1 MKTRKREL
9 LTIVLTMVMPL
20 LSATGQDVA
29 EEGRATQGKASG
41 PILRLEDLEQM
52 ALANNPTL
60 KQAAAEVRVAAGRR
74 QQAGLYPNPTV
85 GYTGEEIRGG
95 FARGGQQGF
104 FVEQTFVLGG
114 KLGKSRQIF
123 EQERVQAEAEAEEQ
137 RFRVLNAVRLLYYQA
152 LGAQEMLAL
161 DEQLAKLA
169 GEAVATTRQLHNVGQ
184 ADLPDLLQA
193 EIEQQQAELAVIV
206 EQNSRER
213 VWRALAAVVGRPG
226 LMPAPLQG
234 SLEADL
240 PALDA
245 DSWLQA
251 LIRESPAVKIA
262 RAGVSR
268 AEAMTSRA
276 SAQPIPD
283 LKVRAG
289 IQQNREL
296 MEATGRAVGLQ
307 WFAEV
312 GVEIPLFNRNRG
324 AVEAARAERERAL
337 EEVRRVELVLRERSA
352 SLWSNYQS
360 ARALAE
366 RYRTQM
372 LPRAQKAHELY
383 LAKYEIVAASY
394 PQVLIAQRTRFQLQ
408 RAYIDALTGVWTN
421 AIALRGYLLTDGL
434 EAPAKSGEMDLPVR
448 EINVPRGRMMMMEE
462 R

>member
-1 MKTRKREL
+1 MKIANRALFYIFL
-9 LTIVLTMVMPL
+9 LPAML
-20 LSATGQDVA
+20 LGSAHPQAATGS
-29 EEGRATQGKASG
+29 T
-41 PILRLEDLEQM
+41 LRLEDLEQM

-60 KQAAAEVRVAAGRR
+60 KQAEAEVRVAAGRR

-114 KLGKSRQIF
+114 KLAKSRQVF
-123 EQERVQAEAEAEEQ
+123 EQEHVQAEAEAEEQ

-152 LGAQEMLAL
+152 LAAQEMLAL
-161 DEQLAKLA
+161 DEQLAKIA
-169 GEAVATTRQLHNVGQ
+169 AEAVATTRQLHNVGQ
-184 ADLPDLLQA
+184 ADLPDVLQA

-206 EQNSRER
+206 EENSRER
-213 VWRALAAVVGRPG
+213 VWRALAATVGNPG
-226 LMPAPLQG
+226 LKPVALAG
-234 SLEADL
+234 SLETEE

-245 DSWLQA
+245 DAWIET
-251 LIRESPAVKIA
+251 LISQSPAAKIA
-262 RAGVSR
+262 RAGVAR
-268 AEAMTSRA
+268 AEAITARA
-276 SAQPIPD
+276 AAQPIPD

-289 IQQNREL
+289 LQQNREL
-296 MEATGRAVGLQ
+296 LETTGRAVGLQ

-312 GVEIPLFNRNRG
+312 GVEIPLFNRNQG
-324 AVEAARAERERAL
+324 QVEAARAERERAL
-337 EEVRRVELVLRERSA
+337 GEVRRVELVLRERSA
-352 SLWSNYQS
+352 SLVSNYKS

-383 LAKYEIVAASY
+383 LAKYRIVAASY

-408 RAYIDALTGVWTN
+408 RAYIDALSGVWTN

-448 EINVPRGRMMMMEE
+448 EINVPRGRMMMEE

>member
-1 MKTRKREL
+1 MMTIANRTL
-9 LTIVLTMVMPL
+9 LALMLALAMPAVAQ
-20 LSATGQDVA
+20 SAVEG
-29 EEGRATQGKASG
+29 GRAIQAAAG
-41 PILRLEDLEQM
+41 PTLTLADLEQM
-52 ALANNPTL
+52 ALASNPTL

-114 KLGKSRQIF
+114 KLGKARQVF

-152 LGAQEMLAL
+152 LAAQEMLAL
-161 DEQLAKLA
+161 DEHLAKLA
-169 GEAVATTRQLHNVGQ
+169 ADAVATTRQLHNVGQ
-184 ADLPDLLQA
+184 ADLPDVLQA

-206 EQNSRER
+206 EENTRER
-213 VWRALAAVVGRPG
+213 IWRALAATVGNPG
-226 LMPAPLQG
+226 LKPVPLAG

-245 DSWLQA
+245 DAWLKA
-251 LIRESPAVKIA
+251 LISESPAVKIA
-262 RAGVSR
+262 RAGVAR
-268 AEAMTSRA
+268 TDAMISRA

-289 IQQNREL
+289 LQQNREL
-296 MEATGRAVGLQ
+296 METTGHAVGLQ

-312 GVEIPLFNRNRG
+312 GVEIPLFNRNQG
-324 AVEAARAERERAL
+324 QVAAGRAERERAL

-352 SLWSNYQS
+352 SLWSNYQN
-360 ARALAE
+360 ARALAD

-383 LAKYEIVAASY
+383 LAKYQMVAASY

-408 RAYIDALTGVWTN
+408 REYIDALTGVWTN
-421 AIALRGYLLTDGL
+421 AIALQGFLLTDGL

-448 EINVPRGRMMMMEE
+448 EINVPRGRMMMEE

>member
-1 MKTRKREL
+1 MFRRTVMKIANRALVFIFL
-9 LTIVLTMVMPL
+9 LATMLVG
-20 LSATGQDVA
+20 SAHPQAAAAPT
-29 EEGRATQGKASG
+29 
-41 PILRLEDLEQM
+41 LRLEDLEQM
-52 ALANNPTL
+52 ALAHNPTL
-60 KQAAAEVRVAAGRR
+60 KQAEAELHVATGRKR
-74 QQAGLYPNPTV
+74 QAGLYPNPTL

-104 FVEQTFVLGG
+104 FVEQTLVLGG
-114 KLGKSRQIF
+114 KLGKARQVF

-152 LGAQEMLAL
+152 LAAQEMLAL
-161 DEQLAKLA
+161 DERLAKLA
-169 GEAVATTRQLHNVGQ
+169 TEAVATTRQLHNVGQ

-206 EQNSRER
+206 EENSRER
-213 VWRALAAVVGRPG
+213 IWRALAAVVGNPG
-226 LMPAPLQG
+226 LKPAPLVG
-234 SLEADL
+234 DLEAEL
-240 PALDA
+240 PVLDS
-245 DSWLQA
+245 DQWLQA
-251 LIRESPAVKIA
+251 LISESPAVRIA
-262 RAGVSR
+262 RAGVAR
-268 AEAMTSRA
+268 AEAMTARA

-289 IQQNREL
+289 LQQNRER
-296 MEATGRAVGLQ
+296 MEITGHAVGLQ

-312 GVEIPLFNRNRG
+312 GVEIPLFNRNQG
-324 AVEAARAERERAL
+324 QVEAARAERERAL

-352 SLWSNYQS
+352 SLWSNYKS

-383 LAKYEIVAASY
+383 LAKYQIVAASY

-408 RAYIDALTGVWTN
+408 REYIDALTGVWTN
-421 AIALRGYLLTDGL
+421 AIALRGFLLTDGL

-448 EINVPRGRMMMMEE
+448 EINVPRGRMMMEE

>member
-1 MKTRKREL
+1 MK
-9 LTIVLTMVMPL
+9 IVN
-20 LSATGQDVA
+20 
-29 EEGRATQGKASG
+29 RATLVILLMTVMLVGMAHSQAATTPS
-41 PILRLEDLEQM
+41 LRLEDLEQM
-52 ALANNPTL
+52 ALAANPTL

-74 QQAGLYPNPTV
+74 RQAGLYPNPTV

-104 FVEQTFVLGG
+104 FVEQTVVLGG
-114 KLGKSRQIF
+114 KLRKSQQVF
-123 EQERVQAEAEAEEQ
+123 AQEHVQAEAEAEEQ

-152 LGAQEMLAL
+152 LAVQEMLAL

-169 GEAVATTRQLHNVGQ
+169 GDAVATTRQLHNVGQ

-206 EQNSRER
+206 ETNTRER
-213 VWRALAAVVGRPG
+213 IWRALAAVVGNPG
-226 LMPAPLQG
+226 LKPVPLAG

-245 DSWLQA
+245 DAWLQA
-251 LIRESPAVKIA
+251 LISESPAVKIA
-262 RAGVSR
+262 RAGVAR
-268 AEAMTSRA
+268 ADALTVRA

-289 IQQNREL
+289 LQQNREL
-296 MEATGRAVGLQ
+296 METTGHAVGLQ

-312 GVEIPLFNRNRG
+312 GVEIPLFNRNQG
-324 AVEAARAERERAL
+324 QVAAARAERERAL

-360 ARALAE
+360 ARALAD

-383 LAKYEIVAASY
+383 LAKYQIVAASY

-408 RAYIDALTGVWTN
+408 REYIDALTGVWTN
-421 AIALRGYLLTDGL
+421 AIALRGFLLTDGL
-434 EAPAKSGEMDLPVR
+434 E
-448 EINVPRGRMMMMEE
+448 
-462 R
+462 